1 MVSSSCF
8 RVSSASYAW
17 DSIGR
22 PVKES
27 GYWLRFPI
35 PVELSV
41 CVEKVACRR
50 NVLSGCILVLQGG
63 HSDNCSLD
71 YGKYFASLSPQYM
84 RFRKETDKAEDER
97 YKPSVAIINGKAR
110 HS

>member
-1 MVSSSCF
+1 
-8 RVSSASYAW
+8 
-17 DSIGR
+17 
-22 PVKES
+22 
-27 GYWLRFPI
+27 
-35 PVELSV
+35 
-41 CVEKVACRR
+41 VEKVACRR